1 MKQKLFTLLTLLCF
15 AVSGAWADGTA
26 ISQLNFNS
34 PSVLPAN
41 YTYSS
46 TNTPVIVSDVD
57 SKNVVNVTNGGNS
70 GVPTFSADNSTA
82 PTGGKRWMAF
92 KPAEDC
98 TVSFKVRSTNA
109 GRIMYLWDKDNK
121 ATDDAVS
128 TFTISAKNTWYD
140 TWSVDLTGGTWYV
153 IGGSGSSC
161 YITSMTFASST
172 TYAITW
178 NKGGHGTAPTSPT
191 SGSTFVLP
199 TMDPA
204 DGYVNT
210 GWTANVAVTYNEASR
225 AAGYEFPVG
234 GTVTLSQA
242 TTFTGVWKAPS
253 TFALTSDAEVEIA
266 KDGTSTITYENNAGT
281 VTFESADESI
291 ATVSSSGVIEGVAG
305 GKTTITVTDPGS
317 AEVAGGS
324 ATVTVLVPY
333 PNPSAAT
340 SYVLNQDTYAFSNAA
355 NTKYYFTNGF
365 TIDVTGG
372 GAEFQNGGLAN
383 SKKYSHARSYTINV
397 PSTVTVTYAV
407 FTARNNYASGAG
419 AASNW
424 GTVFGT
430 DYSATALP
438 WSTEDPAEKDFVIAS
453 PSAGGT
459 LAFTPGGNQWQ
470 AILTL
475 YTDTYHAKYTVSY
488 DAGEGSGSMD
498 GSVVRG
504 GTIFALPNS
513 TFTAPA
519 SKGFAGWRC
528 SVDGKIYAA
537 GANYPMTDA
546 NTTFTAL
553 YAGYDGSSIIK
564 ATVTSN
570 TAATVTGSIGGTS
583 TVALQNSSVDGG
595 YKFGSNYDHISLTLA
610 GGETFQ
616 TGDIINVY
624 ITQVADIAGG
634 KLIFY
639 NADKSVI
646 WDTEE
651 VGVVGDNKFTLPA
664 AADGKTEI
672 YVYRIKTP
680 GTGETKNDWNA
691 YVKFIEVT
699 RPISGTISALGWNTF
714 SCAYPLDLS
723 TITGGTAYYASA
735 ASGSNVTL
743 TSTTATVPAGEGLM
757 IKGTAGETFKI
768 NSASSG
774 TAISGN
780 KMVGLPYGAT
790 VAKAGTGCNYVFGW
804 ADPADPGFYLING
817 ESATLGAGKAYLH
830 TTGELT
836 EGRLAIV
843 FDEEGDVTGI
853 ANVSNKKQ
861 NNGEYYNL
869 NGQRVDA
876 SHKGIVIVNGKKFF
890 NK

>member
-1 MKQKLFTLLTLLCF
+1 MKQKVFTLLTLLVLC
-15 AVSGAWADGTA
+15 VTGAWADGTA

-34 PSVLPAN
+34 PSALPAN

-82 PTGGKRWMAF
+82 PSGGKRWMAF

-109 GRIMYLWDKDNK
+109 GRTMYLWDKDK
-121 ATDDAVS
+121 KTTSDAVS
-128 TFTISAKNTWYD
+128 TFTITAKDTWYD

-365 TIDVTGG
+365 TIDVTGD
-372 GAEFQNGGLAN
+372 GAEFQNGGLAK

-475 YTDTYHAKYTVSY
+475 YTDTYHAKRTISY
-488 DAGEGSGSMD
+488 NAGEGSGSMD
-498 GSVVRG
+498 DDEAREGEV
-504 GTIFALPNS
+504 FALPNS

-519 SKGFAGWRC
+519 EKGFAGWRC
-528 SVDGKIYAA
+528 SIDGEVYAA
-537 GANYPMTDA
+537 GANYTMTDA

-553 YAGYDGSSIIK
+553 YASYEGSSIIK
-564 ATVTSN
+564 AIVTATN
-570 TAATVTGSIGGTS
+570 AATVTGSIGGTAD
-583 TVALQNSSVDGG
+583 VNLQSSSGSW
-595 YKFGSNYDHISLTLA
+595 KFGGDTHHLGIALA
-610 GGETFQ
+610 GGETFKA
-616 TGDIINVY
+616 GDVINVH
-624 ITQVADIAGG
+624 ITIAEDTGG
-634 KLIFY
+634 KIIFY
-639 NADKSVI
+639 NEDKSVI
-646 WDTEE
+646 YATDDA
-651 VGVVGDNKFTLPA
+651 GVVGDNKYTLT
-664 AADGKTEI
+664 DDFNGKTAI
-672 YVYRIKTP
+672 YLYRINTTNK
-680 GTGETKNDWNA
+680 WNPHID
-691 YVKFIEVT
+691 YVEVT
-699 RPISGTISALGWNTF
+699 RPASGTISASGWNTF
-714 SCAYPLDLS
+714 SCASPLDLS
-723 TITGGTAYYASA
+723 TISGGTAYYASA
-735 ASGSNVTL
+735 AEGSTVTL
-743 TSTTATVPAGEGLM
+743 TTTTAKVPAGEGLM
-757 IKGTAGETFKI
+757 IKGTPGETFTI
-768 NSASSG
+768 EVATSG

-780 KMVGLPYGAT
+780 KLIGLPYGGT
-790 VAKAGTGCNYVFGW
+790 VTKNNHNYVFGW
-804 ADPADPGFYLING
+804 SDPASPGFYFISNTSTEPAL
-817 ESATLGAGKAYLH
+817 AAGKSYLH
-830 TTGELT
+830 ADADLSA
-836 EGRLAIV
+836 RLFID
-843 FDEEGDVTGI
+843 FGEGDVTAI
-853 ANVSNKKQ
+853 NKVEAAKQ
-861 NNGEYYNL
+861 NVGEFYNL
-869 NGQRVDA
+869 AGQRVA
-876 SHKGIVIVNGKKFF
+876 QPTKGLYIVNGKKVIV
-890 NK
+890 K